1 MSKPNLPVHQSDET
15 YIGEIYQSAK
25 YQEVYEAIL
34 REINSWRK
42 QNVHEK
48 VPNKGQQT
56 ISVRLV
62 SRLNNLFNL
71 CTHLTLRQH
80 SSKENKSKETFFSFH
95 QKKPTTFCIS
105 KNAFTD

>member
-1 MSKPNLPVHQSDET
+1 MSKPNLPFHQSDET

-25 YQEVYEAIL
+25 DQEVYEAIL

-56 ISVRLV
+56 ISVRWV
-62 SRLNNLFNL
+62 NRLNNLFNL

-80 SSKENKSKETFFSFH
+80 SSN
-95 QKKPTTFCIS
+95 
-105 KNAFTD
+105 